1 MDNLSPVKIRHPKPS
16 DFVPEIRFSDD
27 HSKWPSIDRCQSWNY
42 NKGRQCEAP
51 AVKLKKRCKAHGGL
65 TPNGLASPHAKTG
78 IYSTHLP
85 ARLSGSYQDL
95 LALGQDL
102 FKIDNE
108 TAAITALIGEQLKR
122 IETGESSAAWGKLQS
137 LFDEMAILGQK
148 PDKSPADVQRFNSL
162 FVEIGKIINSG
173 LMAYT
178 ARDEA
183 VKLVEQKRK
192 MVSDER
198 RDWAAK
204 HQAMGFD
211 RVMLLMSATIATFKQ
226 ALEKHVDNDR
236 DRRLILTDAQN
247 FLNKVI
253 SK

>member
-1 MDNLSPVKIRHPKPS
+1 MAYGNGK
-16 DFVPEIRFSDD
+16 
-27 HSKWPSIDRCQSWNY
+27 Q
-42 NKGRQCEAP
+42 
-51 AVKLKKRCKAHGGL
+51 CKAKSKRTGNRCRANCVTGSDVCYHHGGRSLKGL
-65 TPNGLASPHAKTG
+65 TSPTYKTG
-78 IYSTHLP
+78 LYSAHLP
-85 ARLSGSYQDL
+85 AKLSSSYQDL

-102 FKIDNE
+102 FKIGDE
-108 TAAITALIGEQLKR
+108 TALITGLIGEQLSR
-122 IETGESSAAWGKLQS
+122 IEDGESRAAWDKLQN
-137 LFDEMAILGQK
+137 LYDEMAVLGQK
-148 PDKSPADVQRFNSL
+148 PDKSAGDVQRFNSL

-226 ALEKHVDNDR
+226 ALEKHVDNDG